1 MSKDIREI
9 LAAHLNDVDPPES
22 DLTAVK
28 HQGRALRRRR
38 TGGIVTASILAVT
51 AVGLT
56 ASQLVSGGGHGGGK
70 GDPLVSSHHHYVT
83 LAAFNVTQGLRAFA
97 DPATTG
103 LIHLGDRSYPR
114 KDMDYLD
121 TDASATPYGMVFF
134 DKDQKPRLLG
144 SDGKVVALGDG
155 PSAPLKGFHPSSKM
169 DSQRPL
175 VAWTE
180 NHGSL
185 VRVVVYNLSSR
196 STVSTRDVPCSPKD
210 CSKIK
215 VDGLDDGVAF
225 VRAPDGTYIW
235 RVDGNTWTQ
244 LGGPKLRVADV
255 RNGTILWADQAP
267 TMPHGTWRFVEG
279 KIDAQ
284 LTFDGKNVLYWS
296 NRLAPTTPGG
306 KTIQLSAGATDS
318 GWYTFD
324 TDGSVLVAVETNGNS
339 QPSSVVK
346 ADVFDC
352 AIPSGS
358 CTKIGAISTEGGDPE
373 FIGDDM

>member
-1 MSKDIREI
+1 MSLDIRGILTSHLDEI
-9 LAAHLNDVDPPES
+9 DPPAGGL
-22 DLTAVK
+22 DAVK
-28 HQGRALRRRR
+28 SQGRALRRRR
-38 TGGIVTASILAVT
+38 SGGIVTGSVLAATV
-51 AVGLT
+51 VGLT
-56 ASQLVSGGGHGGGK
+56 ASQLLGGGSP
-70 GDPLVSSHHHYVT
+70 GDGEGHPVASTDRHYVT

-97 DPATTG
+97 DPAPTG

-114 KDMDYLD
+114 KDMEYLD
-121 TDASATPYGMVFF
+121 TDASATPYGMLFF

-144 SDGKVVALGDG
+144 SDGTVVDLGSG
-155 PSAPLKGFHPSSKM
+155 PSVPVKGFHPSSKV

-180 NHGSL
+180 NHGAS
-185 VRVVVYNLSSR
+185 VRVVVYNLSAHSIVT
-196 STVSTRDVPCSPKD
+196 SRDVPCSGKD
-210 CSKIK
+210 CDTIK
-215 VDGLDDGVAF
+215 VDGLDGGDAF
-225 VRAPDGTYIW
+225 VRTPTGTFIW
-235 RVDGNTWTQ
+235 HVDGNGWTQ

-267 TMPHGTWRFVEG
+267 TMPHGAWRFVEG

-296 NRLAPTTPGG
+296 NRLAPTTPGDR
-306 KTIQLSAGATDS
+306 TIQLSAGARDS

-324 TDGSVLVAVETNGNS
+324 TDGSVLVAVQTNGQS
-339 QPSSVVK
+339 PTSPQVK

-352 AIPSGS
+352 EIPSGA
-358 CTKIGAISTEGGDPE
+358 CTKIGAIATESGDPM